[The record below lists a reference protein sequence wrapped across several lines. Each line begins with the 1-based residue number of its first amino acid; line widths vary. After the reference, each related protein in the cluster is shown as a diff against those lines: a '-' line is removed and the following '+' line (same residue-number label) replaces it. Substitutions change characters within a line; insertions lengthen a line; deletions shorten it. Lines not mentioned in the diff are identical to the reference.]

1 MLLRGFEIKSKE
13 VSEMIE
19 LVFRACETCKIH
31 TVQLVLHRE
40 KHDEVTECTLCK
52 DVNQFKLADGRAW
65 QVEC

>member
-1 MLLRGFEIKSKE
+1 
-13 VSEMIE
+13 MIE